1 MPISI
6 SKAQQQASGDGSLDF
21 LDDLE
26 GINDIKPV
34 RLSITEKVLA
44 QYGAEFLLVMG
55 KLANQRKVVNTGDLL
70 RDAKFR
76 MIDDGAT
83 LQIIVPDYYD
93 FPNEGVK
100 GVKSTKNAPRSPYR
114 FKNYGMNPE
123 GRKSIAEYIR
133 SGKARIETVRKGDKA
148 FGIGREKKQKS
159 LIDAKTDQLIY
170 MIKRQGIKA
179 TYYFTD
185 AIKETFKD
193 FELTMSEAVGR
204 DIVFTLQKLNRK

>member
-6 SKAQQQASGDGSLDF
+6 SKAQQQALGDGSLDF
-21 LDDLE
+21 LDDLD
-26 GINDIKPV
+26 GVDSNPV

-55 KLANQRKVVNTGDLL
+55 KLANQRKVVDKGKILSE
-70 RDAKFR
+70 AKFR
-76 MIDDGAT
+76 MIDDGAAM
-83 LQIIVPDYYD
+83 QIIVPDYYD

-114 FKNYGMNPE
+114 FKNYGMSAE
-123 GRKSIAEYIR
+123 GRKNIAEYIR

-148 FGIGREKKQKS
+148 FGIGRESKHKK
-159 LIDAKTDQLIY
+159 LLDAQTEGLIY

>member
-6 SKAQQQASGDGSLDF
+6 SKAQQQALGDGSLDF
-21 LDDLE
+21 LDDLD
-26 GINDIKPV
+26 GVDSNPV

-55 KLANQRKVVNTGDLL
+55 KLANQRKVVNKGDLL
-70 RDAKFR
+70 TNAKFR
-76 MIDDGAT
+76 MIDDGST
-83 LQIIVPDYYD
+83 LQIIVRDYYD

-100 GVKSTKNAPRSPYR
+100 GVKSTRNAPRSPYR

-133 SGKARIETVRKGDKA
+133 SGKARISVARNDKA

>member
-6 SKAQQQASGDGSLDF
+6 SKAQQQALGDGSLDF
-21 LDDLE
+21 LDDLD
-26 GINDIKPV
+26 GVDSNPV

-76 MIDDGAT
+76 MIDDGTT

-100 GVKSTKNAPRSPYR
+100 GVKSTRNAPRSPYR

-133 SGKARIETVRKGDKA
+133 SGKARIRIARNDKA
-148 FGIGREKKQKS
+148 CGIGREGKQKS
-159 LIDAKTDQLIY
+159 LIDAQTDQMIY